1 MQFDVG
7 PGLAERYGLDPELC
21 AGAQFGE
28 RPWQR
33 AQYVVRSPGP
43 ETPETLATLRIR
55 SWHNFGNLV
64 YQLLHALAFAEE
76 RGVPAISGPPLPWF
90 RSGTVAGVALRFGQ
104 PFKRPALL
112 GHYFYPQPLGLARAV
127 PAGAPRPRPAGPLRR
142 ERRGPSG
149 AFDPGEPGEPDEMV
163 VHLRSGDVFGADPH
177 PDYWPPS
184 LAYYTAALADA
195 APRAVRLVCQDRV
208 HPLLGPLVEWGRRHG
223 VPVRVQVSDDLRA
236 DLATLTSATTLCI
249 SQGTLGLAAAW
260 LSRSV
265 QRVYLPRGAHTEELR
280 ALGTTVVEA
289 ALPAP
294 PGPWQASPEQVA
306 TLGDHARPVPLR
318 RVP

>member
-43 ETPETLATLRIR
+43 ETPQTLATLRIR

-64 YQLLHALAFAEE
+64 YQLLHAVAFAEE

-112 GHYFYPQPLGLARAV
+112 GHYFYPQPLGLREPFRRAHLV
-127 PAGAPRPRPAGPLRR
+127 RGLRDLFDVSATDRPA
-142 ERRGPSG
+142 PST
-149 AFDPGEPGEPDEMV
+149 PGEPGESDEMV

-306 TLGDHARPVPLR
+306 SLGDHARPVPLR

>member
-1 MQFDVG
+1 M
-7 PGLAERYGLDPELC
+7 
-21 AGAQFGE
+21 
-28 RPWQR
+28 
-33 AQYVVRSPGP
+33 
-43 ETPETLATLRIR
+43 
-55 SWHNFGNLV
+55 V

-90 RSGTVAGVALRFGQ
+90 RGGKVAGVALRLGQ
-104 PFKRPALL
+104 PFKRPALV
-112 GHYFYPQPLGLARAV
+112 GHYFYPQPLGLREPFRRPHLIRGLRDLFDVTEADRPG
-127 PAGAPRPRPAGPLRR
+127 PAT
-142 ERRGPSG
+142 
-149 AFDPGEPGEPDEMV
+149 PGEMV

-208 HPLLGPLVEWGRRHG
+208 HPLLGPLEEWGRRHG

-236 DLATLTSATTLCI
+236 DLATLTEASTLCI

-260 LSRSV
+260 LSPNV

-280 ALGTTVVEA
+280 ALGTAVVEA
-289 ALPAP
+289 VLPAP
-294 PGPWQASPEQVA
+294 ADAWRASPQQVA
-306 TLGDHARPVPLR
+306 TLSDHAHPVPLR
-318 RVP
+318 VVP

>member
-7 PGLAERYGLDPELC
+7 PALAERYGLDPELC

-33 AQYVVRSPGP
+33 AQYVLRAPGP

-55 SWHNFGNLV
+55 SWHNFGNMV

-90 RSGTVAGVALRFGQ
+90 RGGTVAGVALRLGQ
-104 PFKRPALL
+104 PFKRPALV
-112 GHYFYPQPLGLARAV
+112 GHYFYPQPLGLREPFRRPHLIRGLRDLFDVTEADRPG
-127 PAGAPRPRPAGPLRR
+127 PAT
-142 ERRGPSG
+142 
-149 AFDPGEPGEPDEMV
+149 PGEMV

-195 APRAVRLVCQDRV
+195 APSAVRLVCQDRV
-208 HPLLGPLVEWGRRHG
+208 HPLLGPLEEWGRRHG

-236 DLATLTSATTLCI
+236 DLATLTEASTLCI

-260 LSRSV
+260 LSPNV

-280 ALGTTVVEA
+280 ALGTAVVEA
-289 ALPAP
+289 VLPAP
-294 PGPWQASPEQVA
+294 THAWRASPEQVT
-306 TLGDHARPVPLR
+306 TLSDHAHPVPLR
-318 RVP
+318 VVP